1 MHPQHVAALAQM
13 RHDEYQ
19 EYARQAALTRSRR
32 RRRRMVVGRLRTRVI
47 GVRGYRAAA
56 GSDAWAGEAP
66 GDRRFCKRTASEMY
80 PAGGTVLVA
89 ASTSSHENHD
99 DT

>member
-19 EYARQAALTRSRR
+19 EYARQAALTRTRR
-32 RRRRMVVGRLRTRVI
+32 RRRWWRLRTRVI

-56 GSDAWAGEAP
+56 GSDA
-66 GDRRFCKRTASEMY
+66 
-80 PAGGTVLVA
+80 
-89 ASTSSHENHD
+89 
-99 DT
+99 